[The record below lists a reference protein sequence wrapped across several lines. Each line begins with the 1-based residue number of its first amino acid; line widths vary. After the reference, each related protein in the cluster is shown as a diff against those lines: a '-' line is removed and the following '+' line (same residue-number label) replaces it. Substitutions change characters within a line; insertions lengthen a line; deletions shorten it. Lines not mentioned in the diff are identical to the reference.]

1 MSHLLTISATAAML
15 NQQVV
20 TFAPEIK
27 QQFRVGLEFE
37 NLLPFVAADKVY
49 TSPNVTTGSI
59 LQPYQPRFTPNN
71 TESWDAVDNTLRPIK
86 ADVEFT
92 EEQLEKFYDKWAQNW
107 FEAGK
112 DPMQWTY
119 PKYILEQVI
128 MPQFKDDLNS
138 AAWDGEYVAP
148 TSGVPGAVLESVD
161 GFRIAIVNALSA
173 GKLVSVP
180 SGSYT
185 ASDIQSKLEA
195 WMLAMP
201 AAVRGKSGM
210 VLMSDSWMR
219 KYYYDFRE
227 AFGTATWQ
235 QLNQQIGGLTVDG
248 TKVRIVGIKAME
260 GSNRW
265 IYLPDN
271 DQNMI
276 IGTRR
281 GYPRDPQFIFDADLY
296 TLRAKAVIYRFFGF
310 EYWNNLY
317 VNDQA

>member
-1 MSHLLTISATAAML
+1 ML

-37 NLLPFVAADKVY
+37 NLLPFVAADKRY
-49 TSPNVTTGSI
+49 TSPNVTTGAI

-71 TESWDAVDNTLRPIK
+71 TESWDAVDNDLRPIK

-112 DPMQWTY
+112 DPMTWTY

-148 TSGVPGAVLESVD
+148 DSGVPGAVLESVD
-161 GFRIAIVNALSA
+161 GFRIAIVNALAA

-248 TKVRIVGIKAME
+248 TNVRIVGIKAME

>member
-1 MSHLLTISATAAML
+1 ML

>member
-1 MSHLLTISATAAML
+1 ML

-37 NLLPFVAADKVY
+37 NLLPFVAADKRY
-49 TSPNVTTGSI
+49 TSPNVTTGAI

-71 TESWDAVDNTLRPIK
+71 TESWDAVDNDLRPIK

-112 DPMQWTY
+112 DPMTWTY

-148 TSGVPGAVLESVD
+148 TPFVPGAVLESVD
-161 GFRIAIVNALSA
+161 GFRIAIVNALAA

-248 TKVRIVGIKAME
+248 TNVRIVGIKAME

-271 DQNMI
+271 AQNMI